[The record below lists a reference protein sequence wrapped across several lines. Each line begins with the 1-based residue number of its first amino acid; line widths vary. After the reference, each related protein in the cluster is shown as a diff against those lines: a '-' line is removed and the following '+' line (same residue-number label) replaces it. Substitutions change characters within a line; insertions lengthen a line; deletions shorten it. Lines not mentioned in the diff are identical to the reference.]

1 MKLFLSFPTFPVKV
15 NITALKFWSF
25 YSALLFLFTLETIMV
40 MAYFLSLSVEK
51 QLSSIKSENQNTF
64 DLE

>member
-1 MKLFLSFPTFPVKV
+1 
-15 NITALKFWSF
+15 
-25 YSALLFLFTLETIMV
+25 MV

-51 QLSSIKSENQNTF
+51 QLSSIKSENQNTS